1 MFKNHVIGAKDE
13 FISCDYKTRNSDY
26 PTHNGIDLVSSSGKD
41 LSIIA
46 IAEGKVVSAVDGIS
60 GYDEYNTC
68 GNFVKI
74 KHADGKFTRYLH
86 LLKNSVCVKVGD
98 TIKKG
103 AKLGMMGNTGYSFGK
118 HLHFDVSDGTFF
130 EDPLPYLKGYKNFNV
145 PRGTE
150 FTKGDKVMLNNGAK
164 FSDGTTPFDYV
175 YTTIYTILNISND
188 KTEVLIGVDN
198 APTGWVFAKDVTK
211 ITKAS
216 AVKVGDTIKIN
227 GNIWG
232 VVTAIN
238 SSGKI
243 IKGEKL

>member
-13 FISCDYKTRNSDY
+13 FISADYKTRNPEY
-26 PTHNGIDLVSSSGKD
+26 PTHNGIDLVSSSGSD

-46 IAEGKVVSAVDGIS
+46 FDDGTVVTAVDGIE

-74 KHADGKFTRYLH
+74 RHANGKYTRYLH
-86 LLKNSVCVKVGD
+86 MLKDSVCVKVGD
-98 TIKKG
+98 TVKKG

-118 HLHFDVSDGTFF
+118 HLHFDVSDGKVF
-130 EDPLPYLKGYKNFNV
+130 EDPLPYLKGDKNFNV
-145 PRGTE
+145 PSGTE
-150 FTKGDKVMLNNGAK
+150 FTKGDKVMLNLGAK
-164 FSDGTTPFDYV
+164 FSDGSTPFDYV
-175 YTTIYTILNISND
+175 YTTVYTILNISND
-188 KTEVLIGVDN
+188 KTEVLIGINN
-198 APTGWVFAKDVTK
+198 APTGWVYAKDLTK
-211 ITKAS
+211 INDTPT
-216 AVKVGDTIKIN
+216 VKVGDTIKIN

-232 VVTAIN
+232 VVTAVN

>member
-13 FISCDYKTRNSDY
+13 FISSDYKTRNPDY

-46 IAEGKVVSAVDGIS
+46 IADGKVVSAVDGIS

-74 KHADGKFTRYLH
+74 KHADGKYTRYLH
-86 LLKNSVCVKVGD
+86 MLKDSVCVKVGNAV
-98 TIKKG
+98 KKG

-118 HLHFDVSDGTFF
+118 HLHFDVSDGTAFT
-130 EDPLPYLKGYKNFNV
+130 DPLQYLNGDKNFNV

-175 YTTIYTILNISND
+175 YTTVYTILNISND
-188 KTEVLIGVDN
+188 KTEVLIGIDN
-198 APTGWVFAKDVTK
+198 DPTGWVFVKDVTK
-211 ITKAS
+211 ITNTPT
-216 AVKVGDTIKIN
+216 VKVGDTIKIN

>member
-13 FISCDYKTRNSDY
+13 FITADYKIRNSEY
-26 PTHNGIDLVSSSGKD
+26 STHDGIDLISSSGKD

-46 IAEGKVVSAVDGIS
+46 IADGEVITAVDGIS
-60 GYDEYNTC
+60 GHDEYNTC

-74 KHADGKFTRYLH
+74 KHSNGKFTRYLH
-86 LLKNSVCVKVGD
+86 MLKDSVCVKAGEKV
-98 TIKKG
+98 KKG
-103 AKLGMMGNTGYSFGK
+103 DKLGMMGNTGYSFGK
-118 HLHFDVSDGTFF
+118 HLHFDVSDGTTF
-130 EDPLPYLKGYKNFNV
+130 EDPLPYLKGDKAFNV

-150 FTKGDKVMLNNGAK
+150 LAKGDKVVLNRGAK
-164 FSDGTTPFDYV
+164 FSDGSIPYDYV
-175 YTTIYTILNISND
+175 YETKYTILNISND
-188 KTEVLIGVDN
+188 KTEVLIGIDN
-198 APTGWVFAKDVTK
+198 ASTGWVFAKDVTK
-211 ITKAS
+211 ITS
-216 AVKVGDTIKIN
+216 TPTVKIGDTIKIN

>member
-13 FISCDYKTRNSDY
+13 FISSDYKARNPEY

-60 GYDEYNTC
+60 GHDEYNTC

-74 KHADGKFTRYLH
+74 KHADGKYTRYLH
-86 LLKNSVCVKVGD
+86 MLKDSVCVKVGD
-98 TIKKG
+98 TVKKG

-118 HLHFDVSDGTFF
+118 HLHFDVSDGTTF
-130 EDPLPYLKGYKNFNV
+130 EDPLPYLKGDKNFNV
-145 PRGTE
+145 PSGTQ
-150 FTKGDKVMLNNGAK
+150 FAKGDKVMLNNGAK
-164 FSDGTTPFDYV
+164 FSDGSTPFDYV
-175 YTTIYTILNISND
+175 YTTVYTILNISND
-188 KTEVLIGVDN
+188 KTEVLIGIDN

-211 ITKAS
+211 ITNKS
-216 AVKVGDTIKIN
+216 TVKVGDTIKIN

-232 VVTAIN
+232 VVIGVNAK
-238 SSGKI
+238 GDI

>member
-13 FISCDYKTRNSDY
+13 FISADYKTRNPEY
-26 PTHNGIDLVSSSGKD
+26 PTHNGVDLVSSSGKD

-46 IAEGKVVSAVDGIS
+46 IEGGTIVSAVDGIE
-60 GYDEYNTC
+60 GHDEYNTC

-74 KHADGKFTRYLH
+74 RHANGKYTRYLH
-86 LLKNSVCVKVGD
+86 MLKDSVCVKVGD
-98 TIKKG
+98 TVKKG

-118 HLHFDVSDGTFF
+118 HLHFDVSDGTVF
-130 EDPLPYLKGYKNFNV
+130 EDPLPYLKGDKNFNV
-145 PRGTE
+145 PDGLN
-150 FTKGDKVMLNNGAK
+150 FAKGDKVMVNTNAK

-175 YTTIYTILNISND
+175 YTTVYTILNISKD
-188 KTEVLIGVDN
+188 KTEVLIGLDSV
-198 APTGWVFAKDVTK
+198 PTGWIFAKDITK
-211 ITKAS
+211 INSTP